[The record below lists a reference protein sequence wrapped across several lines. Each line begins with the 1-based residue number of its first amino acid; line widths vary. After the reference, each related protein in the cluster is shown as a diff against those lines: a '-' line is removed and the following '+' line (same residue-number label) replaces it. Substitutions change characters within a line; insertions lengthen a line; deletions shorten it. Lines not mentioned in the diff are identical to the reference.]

1 MVEDPTLLGL
11 VQEVKELEVEKTSGD
26 MKHKEDKKVVPVCEG
41 GEVPALERAVVPKE
55 VDASSIVR
63 DKKRKQEEKEGKG
76 NKHLRTDLAICTPN
90 KKIDLIKSPKNSAQA
105 TATALASSSSNN
117 STPEKDQDPR
127 KKAKGFGGRT
137 VRVEECWICGQ
148 VRDEWQKGSACVEC
162 HAIARKKL
170 GHQRLQTLCDSPDIL
185 EQVKSESL
193 QKQGVQ
199 QDVTT
204 KKSSSSD
211 KRLDKVLSRFEA
223 ALEQLP
229 RLEKAIVEL
238 SGLVLALKKGK

>member
-1 MVEDPTLLGL
+1 MLGL
-11 VQEVKELEVEKTSGD
+11 VQEVKELEVENTSGD
-26 MKHKEDKKVVPVCEG
+26 MKHKEDKKVVPDCEG
-41 GEVPALERAVVPKE
+41 SEVPALERAVVPKE
-55 VDASSIVR
+55 VNAGSTGN
-63 DKKRKQEEKEGKG
+63 DKKRKQDEKEGKG
-76 NKHLRTDLAICTPN
+76 NKHLRTGLAICTPN
-90 KKIDLIKSPKNSAQA
+90 KKIDLIKSPEA
-105 TATALASSSSNN
+105 TAAASSSSN

-127 KKAKGFGGRT
+127 KKSKGFGGRT
-137 VRVEECWICGQ
+137 VRVEECFICGQ
-148 VRDEWQKGSACVEC
+148 ARDEWQKGSACVEC

-204 KKSSSSD
+204 KKSNSTD